1 MNHRRALKVEKKKL
15 EILQSAAEAFR
26 RNGYS
31 ATTIDDIAKKL
42 LMTKGSLYYYFKN
55 KEEILYFCQDYSLD
69 RLLELLK
76 DVKALE
82 APADEKLRRLIVSHV
97 SLILDELKA
106 AAMHADFQM
115 LSPSLLKKVI
125 RKRDRFERGVRQMI
139 QDGIDEKVFTAC
151 DPKLVTF
158 ALLGAINWAVKW
170 FSPDGPLRAEEVGR
184 QFADFFIRGLKESN
198 DGKAITHA
206 TSQRRGPRGRRARA

>member
-1 MNHRRALKVEKKKL
+1 MNRRRTLKVEKKKL

-31 ATTIDDIAKKL
+31 ATTIEDIAKKL

-69 RLLELLK
+69 RLWELLK
-76 DVKALE
+76 EVKALE
-82 APADEKLRRLIVSHV
+82 APAEERLRRLIISHV

-115 LSPSLLKKVI
+115 LSPALLGKII
-125 RKRDRFERGVRQMI
+125 RKRDRFERGVRQII
-139 QDGIDEKVFTAC
+139 QDGIDEQVFAEC
-151 DPKLVTF
+151 DPKVVTF
-158 ALLGAINWAVKW
+158 AILGAINWTVKW
-170 FSPDGPLRAEEVGR
+170 FSPDGPMSAEQIGES
-184 QFADFFIRGLKESN
+184 FADYFIRGL
-198 DGKAITHA
+198 
-206 TSQRRGPRGRRARA
+206 RAR

>member
-31 ATTIDDIAKKL
+31 ATTIDDISKKL

-76 DVKALE
+76 EIKALD
-82 APADEKLRRLIVSHV
+82 APADEKLRQLIISHV
-97 SLILDELKA
+97 NIILDELKA

-115 LSPSLLKKVI
+115 LSPSLLGKII
-125 RKRDRFERGVRQMI
+125 RKRDRFERGVRRII
-139 QDGIDEKVFTAC
+139 QDGINDGIFTKG

-158 ALLGAINWAVKW
+158 AILGAINWTVKW
-170 FSPDGPLRAEEVGR
+170 FSPGGPMTAEQIGES
-184 QFADFFIRGLKESN
+184 FADYFIRGLK
-198 DGKAITHA
+198 
-206 TSQRRGPRGRRARA
+206 ARHV

>member
-31 ATTIDDIAKKL
+31 ATTIDDISKKL

-55 KEEILYFCQDYSLD
+55 KEEILYFCQDYSLN

-76 DVKALE
+76 EVKAL
-82 APADEKLRRLIVSHV
+82 AVPPDEKLRRLIISHV

-106 AAMHADFQM
+106 AAMHAAFQM
-115 LSPSLLKKVI
+115 LSPPLLSKVI
-125 RKRDRFERGVRQMI
+125 RKRDRFERGVRQII
-139 QDGIDEKVFTAC
+139 QDGIDDGVFPEG

-158 ALLGAINWAVKW
+158 AILGAINWTVKW
-170 FSPDGPLRAEEVGR
+170 FSPEGTMTAEQIGES
-184 QFADFFIRGLKESN
+184 FADYLIRGIKN
-198 DGKAITHA
+198 DGTSRKAA
-206 TSQRRGPRGRRARA
+206 KAAKKS

>member
-1 MNHRRALKVEKKKL
+1 MNHRRAMKVEKKKL

-69 RLLELLK
+69 RLLDLLK
-76 DVKALE
+76 EVKALD

-115 LSPSLLKKVI
+115 LSPAPLEKVI
-125 RKRDRFERGVRQMI
+125 RKRDRFERGVRQII
-139 QDGIDEKVFTAC
+139 QAGIDERIFTQC
-151 DPKLVTF
+151 DPKMVTF
-158 ALLGAINWAVKW
+158 ATLGAINWAVKW
-170 FSPDGPLRAEEVGR
+170 FSPDGPLSAEEVGR

-206 TSQRRGPRGRRARA
+206 TSQRRGSRGRRARA